1 MDFSL
6 TEEQKKKID
15 KADMF
20 AQREIA
26 PHVCQM
32 EDDLEFRKT
41 VFSKMAK
48 EGFFNPDPDLLT
60 YAYTMKVIA
69 KVDAG
74 VTVALSVTR
83 MVYDAIEKFGTPEQK
98 KKYSPN
104 ESNVPMAFAL
114 TEKETGSDAKSISL
128 QARKEG
134 NEYILNGEK
143 RLISN
148 GDSAGV
154 VLVLAKTE
162 EGITAFLVER
172 GTKGFSSPKKENKLG
187 LLTANLVSLSFDNV
201 RLSADKVLGDLGK
214 GFAIAMESLNH
225 GRLGVAAQALGIG
238 EAAYEAALHYAK
250 NRKQF
255 GRSLSEQ
262 QVIAFKLADMRV
274 KLDAGQL
281 LVDKAAWRPTSLA
294 ISEAKLFCSE
304 AANQIAYD
312 ALQIHG
318 GYGYTKDYPVEK
330 YFRDARVT
338 TLYEGT
344 SEIQRLIIAREIL
357 KAL

>member
-6 TEEQKKKID
+6 TEVQKNKID
-15 KADMF
+15 KAEAF
-20 AQREIA
+20 AKKEIA
-26 PHVCQM
+26 PHVRQM

-48 EGFFNPDPDLLT
+48 EGFFSPDPDLVT
-60 YAYTMKVIA
+60 YAYTMKAFA
-69 KVDAG
+69 KADAG

-98 KKYSPN
+98 KKYTPN
-104 ESNVPMAFAL
+104 EKNVPMAFAL
-114 TEKETGSDAKSISL
+114 TEKEIGSDAKHLSL

-134 NEYILNGEK
+134 SEFVLNGEK

-148 GDSAGV
+148 GDIAGV
-154 VLVLAKTE
+154 VLVLTRTE
-162 EGITAFLVER
+162 EGITAFLVDH

-187 LLTANLVSLSFDNV
+187 LLTANLVTLSFDNV
-201 RLSADKVLGDLGK
+201 RLTREHILGELGK
-214 GFAIAMESLNH
+214 GFSIAMDSLNY

-238 EAAYEAALHYAK
+238 EAAYESALHYAK

-255 GRSLSEQ
+255 GKNLSEHKI
-262 QVIAFKLADMRV
+262 IAFKLADMRV

-281 LVDKAAWRPTSLA
+281 LVDKAAWNPTPLT
-294 ISEAKLFCSE
+294 ISEAKLYCSD

-330 YFRDARVT
+330 YFRDARAT

-344 SEIQRLIIAREIL
+344 SEIQQLIISREIL
-357 KAL
+357 K